1 MGRIKFRKI
10 YADTSLGEVSISL
23 NSSNLRAKKV
33 GNSQNQQFS
42 IVDELNK
49 NENLRKIDQ
58 LIT

>member
-33 GNSQNQQFS
+33 GNSIIQQIT